1 MSEMSLSVPNIQ
13 GTDLPVDINRA
24 VTEDELNI
32 TKLTIAQTFSKTIL
46 EEFPVGLS
54 GMFLMTRKNSFL
66 PNKPVYGLFLPVG
79 PFVKRNIDLVSI
91 YLGYLD
97 PHDGSDLK
105 GNKENLNQKPLSF
118 GCKKSQRSIKITVR
132 AAGAC

>member
-1 MSEMSLSVPNIQ
+1 MSLLVPNIQ

-24 VTEDELNI
+24 VTKDELNI

-79 PFVKRNIDLVSI
+79 LFVKRNIDLVSV
-91 YLGYLD
+91 YLGYFD
-97 PHDGSDLK
+97 PHDGHDLK
-105 GNKENLNQKPLSF
+105 GSEENLNQKPLSF